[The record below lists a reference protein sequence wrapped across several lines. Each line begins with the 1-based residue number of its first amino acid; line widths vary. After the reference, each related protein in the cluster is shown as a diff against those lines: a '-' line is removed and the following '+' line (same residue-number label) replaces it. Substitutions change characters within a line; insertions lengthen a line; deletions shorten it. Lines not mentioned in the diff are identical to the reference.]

1 MKKISVI
8 ILLMVTLTS
17 CWPTV
22 ISLRDTGSMPIEWK
36 TFTVKTL
43 ESNAANAPLS
53 YAPNLSEDLKDG
65 IQNNTRLV
73 LNTKVGK
80 GEVNIEGSISSYSV
94 IPVAL
99 QQGDNA
105 AKNRLSITAQ
115 FTIFITA
122 PKEQTMKLT
131 ATRFVDY
138 DSNTDL
144 ASVESNL
151 LDQINEQIV
160 QDVINKLL
168 ANW

>member
-8 ILLMVTLTS
+8 FLLMVTLTS

-94 IPVAL
+94 VPVAL

>member
-1 MKKISVI
+1 MKKISVF
-8 ILLMVTLTS
+8 ILLIVTLTS

-94 IPVAL
+94 VPVAL

>member
-94 IPVAL
+94 VPVAL

>member
-1 MKKISVI
+1 MKKISLFI
-8 ILLMVTLTS
+8 ILLVLLTS
-17 CWPTV
+17 CWPYSV
-22 ISLRDTGSMPIEWK
+22 SLRDTGSMPAEWK
-36 TFTVKTL
+36 SFTVKTL
-43 ESNAANAPLS
+43 ENTAANAPLS

-73 LNTKVGK
+73 LNTQSGK
-80 GEVNIEGSISSYSV
+80 GEVNIEGSITNYTV

-99 QQGDNA
+99 QQGDNSA
-105 AKNRLSITAQ
+105 INRLSITSQ
-115 FTIFITA
+115 VTIFITA

-138 DSNTDL
+138 DSNIDL
-144 ASVESNL
+144 ASAESGL

>member
-80 GEVNIEGSISSYSV
+80 GEVNIEGSVSSYSV
-94 IPVAL
+94 VPVAL

-131 ATRFVDY
+131 ARRFVDY

>member
-80 GEVNIEGSISSYSV
+80 GEVNIEGSVSSYSV
-94 IPVAL
+94 VPVAL

-144 ASVESNL
+144 ASVENNL

>member
-80 GEVNIEGSISSYSV
+80 GEVNIEGSVSSYSV
-94 IPVAL
+94 VPVAL

>member
-1 MKKISVI
+1 MKKISVF
-8 ILLMVTLTS
+8 ILLIVTLTS

-65 IQNNTRLV
+65 IQTNTRLV
-73 LNTKVGK
+73 LNTKLGK

-94 IPVAL
+94 VPVAL